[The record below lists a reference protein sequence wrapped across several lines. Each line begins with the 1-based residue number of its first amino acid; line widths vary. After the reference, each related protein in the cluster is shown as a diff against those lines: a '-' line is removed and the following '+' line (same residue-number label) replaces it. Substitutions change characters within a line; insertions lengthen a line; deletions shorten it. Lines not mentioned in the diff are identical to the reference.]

1 MNLTGIAGL
10 IFVLLFFG
18 MIIVLAAAGRNRPG
32 RQLREIPAFTRLRKA
47 VGLAVE
53 AGTRLHIS
61 IGSGPLTGL
70 QGASAL
76 MGLNILG
83 RIARAASISDRP
95 PVATSGD
102 GSLTILTQDTL
113 RGAYQAL
120 GAEGQYEHTS
130 GRLTGLTPF
139 SYAAGIM
146 PIIHD
151 EQISA
156 NVLIGHFGS
165 EVALINDA
173 AEQSGSLT
181 VAGTDSLPGQAVM
194 YATSQEPLIG
204 EEVFAGGAY
213 LGSGIIHE
221 ASLRTQDLLR
231 ILLVLIIIAAA
242 VLQIFGMD
250 RLIPDMLNG
259 FLP

>member
-1 MNLTGIAGL
+1 LNLTGIVGL
-10 IFVLLFFG
+10 VFVLLFFG
-18 MIIVLAAAGRNRPG
+18 LIIVLAVAGRNRPG
-32 RQLREIPAFTRLRKA
+32 HQLREIPAFSRLRKA

-53 AGTRLHIS
+53 AGNRLHVS
-61 IGSGPLTGL
+61 LGSGPLTGL

-76 MGLNILG
+76 IGLNVLG

-102 GSLTILTQDTL
+102 GTLAILTQDTL

-120 GAEGQYEHTS
+120 VAEGQYEHTS
-130 GRLTGLTPF
+130 GRLVGLTPF
-139 SYAAGIM
+139 SYAAGTLPVIR
-146 PIIHD
+146 D

-165 EVALINDA
+165 EVALITDA
-173 AEQSGSLT
+173 AEQSESLT
-181 VAGTDSLPGQAVM
+181 IAGTESLPGQAVL
-194 YATSQEPLIG
+194 YATAQEPLIG

-213 LGSGIIHE
+213 LGSGVVHE
-221 ASLRTQDLLR
+221 SSLRTQDLLR
-231 ILLVLIIIAAA
+231 ILVVLFIIATA
-242 VLQIFGMD
+242 VL
-250 RLIPDMLNG
+250 RLLGLDSVIQDTLAG

>member
-1 MNLTGIAGL
+1 LNLTGIVGL

-18 MIIVLAAAGRNRPG
+18 LIIVLAVAGRNRPG
-32 RQLREIPAFTRLRKA
+32 LQLREIPAFARLRKA

-53 AGTRLHIS
+53 AGTRLHVS
-61 IGSGPLTGL
+61 VGSGPLSGL

-76 MGLNILG
+76 IGLNVLG

-102 GSLTILTQDTL
+102 GSLAILTQDTL

-130 GRLTGLTPF
+130 GRMTGLTPF
-139 SYAAGIM
+139 SYAAGTLPVIF
-146 PIIHD
+146 D

-165 EVALINDA
+165 EVALITDA
-173 AEQSGSLT
+173 SERSESLT
-181 VAGTDSLPGQAVM
+181 IAGTDNLPGQAVL
-194 YATSQEPLIG
+194 YATAHEPLIG

-213 LGSGIIHE
+213 LGSGAIHE

-231 ILLVLIIIAAA
+231 ILVILFIIATAI
-242 VLQIFGMD
+242 L
-250 RLIPDMLNG
+250 RLLNLDGVILDTLAG

>member
-1 MNLTGIAGL
+1 LNLTGIAGMVF
-10 IFVLLFFG
+10 ILLFFG
-18 MIIVLAAAGRNRPG
+18 LIIVLAATGRNRPG
-32 RQLREIPAFTRLRKA
+32 RQLREIPAFARLRKA
-47 VGLAVE
+47 VGLGVE

-61 IGSGPLTGL
+61 IGNGPLTGL
-70 QGASAL
+70 QGASTF

-102 GSLTILTQDTL
+102 GTLTILTQDTL

-130 GRLTGLTPF
+130 GRLAGLTPF
-139 SYAAGIM
+139 SYAAGTI

-181 VAGTDSLPGQAVM
+181 VAGSDSLPGQAVL
-194 YATSQEPLIG
+194 YATAQEPLIG

-213 LGSGIIHE
+213 LGSGILHE

-231 ILLVLIIIAAA
+231 ILVILIILGVAG
-242 VLQIFGMD
+242 LRLFGLD
-250 RLIPDMLNG
+250 LAILDTLNG
-259 FLP
+259 FFP

>member
-1 MNLTGIAGL
+1 MNLTGIVGL
-10 IFVLLFFG
+10 VFVLLFFG
-18 MIIVLAAAGRNRPG
+18 LIVVLAVTGRNRSGP
-32 RQLREIPAFTRLRKA
+32 QLREIPAFARLRKA

-61 IGSGPLTGL
+61 LGNGPLTGL

-76 MGLNILG
+76 MGLNVLG

-102 GSLTILTQDTL
+102 GTLTILTQDTL

-139 SYAAGIM
+139 SYAVGTM
-146 PIIHD
+146 PVIRD
-151 EQISA
+151 EQVSA

-181 VAGTDSLPGQAVM
+181 IAGTDSLPGQAVL
-194 YATSQEPLIG
+194 YASAQEPLIG

-213 LGSGIIHE
+213 LGSGGIHE

-231 ILLVLIIIAAA
+231 ILVVLFILATAI
-242 VLQIFGMD
+242 LRLFGLDGAIMD
-250 RLIPDMLNG
+250 TLTGLMP
-259 FLP
+259 

>member
-1 MNLTGIAGL
+1 LNLTGIVGL
-10 IFVLLFFG
+10 VFVLLFFG
-18 MIIVLAAAGRNRPG
+18 LIIVLAAITRNRPG
-32 RQLREIPAFTRLRKA
+32 FYLREISAFTRLRKA

-61 IGSGPLTGL
+61 VGNGPLTGL
-70 QGASAL
+70 QGASSL

-102 GSLTILTQDTL
+102 GSLTILAQDTL
-113 RGAYQAL
+113 RGSYDAL

-130 GRLTGLTPF
+130 GRLAGLTPF
-139 SYAAGIM
+139 SYAAGTL
-146 PIIHD
+146 PVIHD

-156 NVLIGHFGS
+156 NVLIGYFGS

-173 AEQSGSLT
+173 AEQSASLT
-181 VAGTDSLPGQAVM
+181 IAGTDSLPGQAVM
-194 YATSQEPLIG
+194 YATAQEPLIG

-213 LGSGIIHE
+213 LGSGVIHE
-221 ASLRTQDLLR
+221 ASLRSQDMLR
-231 ILLVLIIIAAA
+231 ILVILIIVATA
-242 VLQIFGMD
+242 VL
-250 RLIPDMLNG
+250 RLLGLDGAIRDMLTG
-259 FLP
+259 LMP